1 MSERGDRLRSLLRE
15 AAQTVRAGA
24 ERLAP
29 LTTAR
34 QLLGE
39 LRHGRVLLPAN
50 ALRTQLLRVPDLE
63 SLWLEVRA
71 SGVLIDASFSRG
83 EPLRL
88 TLVPVAAR
96 FAPRGAK
103 ELIWR
108 VEPPERA
115 TGPRVADLAAAVSV
129 AVARALWAPVLP
141 PDEGEAPDAIVERD
155 PGAELRV
162 DLRTI
167 PMVRKLRGPSQA
179 LLDALA
185 LASLGSEDGALTLGL
200 RLPGMPPGSAPPP
213 SG

>member
-1 MSERGDRLRSLLRE
+1 LSERGDRLRSLLRE
-15 AAQTVRAGA
+15 GARAVRARAA
-24 ERLAP
+24 ELAP
-29 LTTAR
+29 IAR
-34 QLLGE
+34 VRQTLSE
-39 LRHGRVLLPAN
+39 LRLGRVLLPAE
-50 ALRTQLLRVPDLE
+50 ALRAQLLRVPELD

-71 SGVLIDASFSRG
+71 SGVQIDASFSRG
-83 EPLRL
+83 EPVRL

-115 TGPRVADLAAAVSV
+115 SGARAADLAAAVSV

-141 PDEGEAPDAIVERD
+141 PDDGAPPDAIVERD

-167 PMVRKLRGPSQA
+167 PVVRKLRGPAQA

-185 LASLGSEDGALTLGL
+185 LTSLGAEDGALQLGL
-200 RLPGMPPGSAPPP
+200 RLPGMPPGSGASP
-213 SG
+213 